1 MQNSEWFKKFSF
13 LIIIIILF
21 MLLYGVINL
30 KIMSLEKEKSALKD
44 ELEYLEGKL
53 DELTIKYEEVTNP
66 KNLIERAV
74 EELKVK
80 YDKGKVII
88 IDKGESSEK
97 ESQDQR

>member
-44 ELEYLEGKL
+44 ELEYLEDKL

-88 IDKGESSEK
+88 IDKGESSKK
-97 ESQDQR
+97 ENQNQQ

>member
-21 MLLYGVINL
+21 MLFYGVINL

-44 ELEYLEGKL
+44 EFDFLEEKL
-53 DELTIKYEEVTNP
+53 SELTIKYEEITNP
-66 KNLIERAV
+66 KNLIDRAI
-74 EELKVK
+74 EKLKVK

-88 IDKGESSEK
+88 IDKGESSK
-97 ESQDQR
+97 EETQNKP

>member
-30 KIMSLEKEKSALKD
+30 KIMSLEKEKSSLKD
-44 ELEYLEGKL
+44 ELDYLNGKL
-53 DELTIKYEEVTNP
+53 DELTIKYEETTNP

-74 EELKVK
+74 EKLKVK

-88 IDKGESSEK
+88 IDKGESAE
-97 ESQDQR
+97 EEIQDK